1 MTCIKKEHIQDLK
14 NDLKANGFSLASLH
28 KFKTDSE
35 SRVKYLEQFF
45 NNTAEAEYFNNKY
58 EKYLLEKQKTS
69 LREWAKKGTKKGIT
83 ADSTKTLIE
92 KIDALKK
99 VLKPSDKP
107 ILNGLVKQ
115 KLGFV
120 VTPEYAKGIYDT
132 YNTYKNNLAA
142 VMKNRPDYMTMDGDK
157 ANEILTE
164 QIKEGKGDVYDL
176 AMSLVALKQAYQDA
190 KIAADTKEASTTWL
204 KRRVSNIKKFAGF
217 LKSTKATFDISAPR
231 QLSAA
236 FVTGSGLGA
245 AAWKGYKFGLNVGK
259 RGITDPEFAQNIID
273 MYVLTRPNSLNGMY
287 RKLGID
293 VGMKEEAFPESFF
306 SKMSETDKETA
317 GTLRQIASVVG
328 ETSDK
333 VGVHLFKASEVAYS
347 GAIQMARAS
356 MADILIKEYDNDL
369 GAMKADGLGDF
380 VNQLTGRGKV
390 HLKWN
395 GDTQDLIN
403 VLFFAPKFLAARIR
417 TITDLQ
423 YSAKYLS
430 GTGTKIEQLRGK
442 AALRNALFYVLMPML
457 IKAIMRAMDP
467 EDEHGDDAWERFISA
482 FDPRT
487 TEFGKWRVGD
497 TRVDMSFGL
506 ASLYTLVA
514 RGVTRKSI
522 SSKGAMKDT
531 TWGDVLSAFLEGKMS
546 PALHTV
552 ENVRSMAFGDSKDFM
567 GRPLTVSGMFMDAVS
582 PISIQQIYEAYENW
596 NHVESPTAMAASIA
610 LDIVGISS
618 NTYEPSTRDLGKSR
632 DFMHEEERLA
642 WNVNRPTSDINP
654 AKNSSIM
661 TKLSGKKQE
670 KAIEDFKTLYNK
682 RVTALIKTPAYK
694 RLSDEG
700 KADALKKVRT
710 EVNNDVKKKYNLK

>member
-69 LREWAKKGTKKGIT
+69 LREWARKGAKKGIT

-120 VTPEYAKGIYDT
+120 ITLEYAKGIYDT

-142 VMKNRPDYMTMDGDK
+142 VMKNRPDYMTMDGDR
-157 ANEILTE
+157 ANEILTK

-190 KIAADTKEASTTWL
+190 RIAADEKAKSETNWGKTRLAIE
-204 KRRVSNIKKFAGF
+204 KFAGT
-217 LKSTKATFDISAPR
+217 LKSLKATLDLSGLR

-236 FVTGSGLGA
+236 IATGGDIGKA
-245 AAWKGYKFGLNVGK
+245 AIKGYKFGVNLAKIALKN
-259 RGITDPEFAQNIID
+259 PEFAQQLVD
-273 MYVLTRPNSLNGMY
+273 MYILTRPNSLNGMY
-287 RKLGID
+287 RKLGVD
-293 VGMKEEAFPESFF
+293 VGLKEEAFPETF
-306 SKMSETDKETA
+306 
-317 GTLRQIASVVG
+317 VG
-328 ETSDK
+328 KQLEK
-333 VGVHLFKASEVAYS
+333 IHLFPASEVAFT
-347 GAIQMARAS
+347 GAIQMARAG
-356 MADILIKEYDNDL
+356 MADTMIKEYDNDL
-369 GAMKADGLGDF
+369 GAMKADGLGDYI
-380 VNQLTGRGKV
+380 NQITGRGKV
-390 HLKWN
+390 HIKWN
-395 GDTQDLIN
+395 GDSQSLIN

-423 YSAKYLS
+423 YSKKYLT
-430 GTGTKIEQLRGK
+430 GAGTKTEQMRGK
-442 AALRNALFYVLMPML
+442 TALRNALFYVLMPML
-457 IKAIMRAMDP
+457 IKAIARAMNP
-467 EDEHGDDAWERFISA
+467 EDEHGDDAWKRFKSA

-487 TEFGKWRVGD
+487 TEFGKWRWGD
-497 TRVDMSFGL
+497 TRIDMSFGL
-506 ASLYTLVA
+506 GSLYTVVA
-514 RGVTRKSI
+514 RGLTRKSI
-522 SSKGAMKDT
+522 SSKGVMKDT

-552 ENVRSMAFGDSKDFM
+552 ENLRSITFGEGKDFM
-567 GRPLTVSGMFMDAVS
+567 GRPITMESMLLDAVS
-582 PISIQQIYEAYENW
+582 PISAQQLIELYQNKD
-596 NHVESPTAMAASIA
+596 NLESPTAAVAGMA
-610 LDIVGISS
+610 LDFFGISS
-618 NTYEPSTRDLGKSR
+618 NTYEPSTRDLGKSQE
-632 DFMHEEERLA
+632 FKHEEERLA

-661 TKLSGKKQE
+661 TKLSGKRQE
-670 KAIEDFKTLYNK
+670 KAIDDFKTLFNK

-700 KADALKKVRT
+700 KADALKKVRAA
-710 EVNNDVKKKYNLK
+710 VNNEVKKKYNLK

>member
-14 NDLKANGFSLASLH
+14 NNLKANGFTLASFH

-69 LREWAKKGTKKGIT
+69 LREWARKGTKKGIT

-120 VTPEYAKGIYDT
+120 ITPEYAKGIYDT

-164 QIKEGKGDVYDL
+164 QIKDGKGDVYDL

-190 KIAADTKEASTTWL
+190 KIAADEKTKSETNWGKTRLA
-204 KRRVSNIKKFAGF
+204 IEKFAGT
-217 LKSTKATFDISAPR
+217 LKSLKATLDLSGLR

-236 FVTGSGLGA
+236 IATGGDIGKA
-245 AAWKGYKFGLNVGK
+245 AIKGYKFGVNLAK
-259 RGITDPEFAQNIID
+259 IALKDPEFAQQLVD
-273 MYVLTRPNSLNGMY
+273 MYILTRPNSLNGMY
-287 RKLGID
+287 RKLGVD
-293 VGMKEEAFPESFF
+293 VGLKEEAFPETF
-306 SKMSETDKETA
+306 
-317 GTLRQIASVVG
+317 VG
-328 ETSDK
+328 KQLEK
-333 VGVHLFKASEVAYS
+333 IHLFPASEVAFT

-356 MADILIKEYDNDL
+356 MADTMIKEYDNDL
-369 GAMKADGLGDF
+369 GAMKADGLGDYI
-380 VNQLTGRGKV
+380 NQITGRGKV
-390 HLKWN
+390 HIKWN
-395 GDTQDLIN
+395 GDSQSLIN

-423 YSAKYLS
+423 YSKQYLT
-430 GTGTKIEQLRGK
+430 GTGTKTEQMRGK
-442 AALRNALFYVLMPML
+442 TALRNALFYVLMPML
-457 IKAIMRAMDP
+457 IKAIARAMDP
-467 EDEHGDDAWERFISA
+467 EDEHGDEAWKRFISA

-487 TEFGKWRVGD
+487 TEFGKWRWGD
-497 TRVDMSFGL
+497 TRIDMSFGL
-506 ASLYTLVA
+506 GSLYTVVA

-522 SSKGAMKDT
+522 SSKGTMKDT

-552 ENVRSMAFGDSKDFM
+552 ENLRSITFGDSKDFM
-567 GRPLTVSGMFMDAVS
+567 GRPVTIESMLLDAVS
-582 PISIQQIYEAYENW
+582 PISAQQLIELYQSKDNL
-596 NHVESPTAMAASIA
+596 ESPTAAVVGMA
-610 LDIVGISS
+610 LDFFGISA

-670 KAIEDFKTLYNK
+670 KAIEDFKALYNK
-682 RVTALIKTPAYK
+682 RVTALIKTPVYK
-694 RLSDEG
+694 RLSDED
-700 KADALKKVRT
+700 KANALKKVRT